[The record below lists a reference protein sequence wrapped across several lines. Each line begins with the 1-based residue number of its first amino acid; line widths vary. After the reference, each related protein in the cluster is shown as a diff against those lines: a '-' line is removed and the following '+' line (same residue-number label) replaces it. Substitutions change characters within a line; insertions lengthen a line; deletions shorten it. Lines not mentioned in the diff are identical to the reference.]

1 MENEKKDIFKQA
13 EKILY
18 DYKYL
23 EPKIKTIELKI
34 KQIENNSTLSSID
47 YSKEKLSKTNSF
59 SSEVEDEVIRR
70 EEKIAKLEKEKN
82 DLIYRKNI
90 IDTFI
95 DTLIEDYKQLVRY
108 RYFNNPKLSWK
119 YGTRHRAAIGLTEIS
134 DCACLV
140 VSEETGDVS
149 ISMDGTLKKYEDL
162 VTLKT
167 DLEKILNINTE
178 TDEKKNSFF
187 NFNTILKK

>member
-1 MENEKKDIFKQA
+1 MENKKKDIFKQA

-47 YSKEKLSKTNSF
+47 YSKEKLSKTNAF
-59 SSEVEDEVIRR
+59 SSEVEDEVMRR

-119 YGTRHRAAIGLTEIS
+119 EIS
-134 DCACLV
+134 LNMS
-140 VSEETGDVS
+140 VSVDTCIRFRRD
-149 ISMDGTLKKYEDL
+149 I
-162 VTLKT
+162 
-167 DLEKILNINTE
+167 INKAI
-178 TDEKKNSFF
+178 DY
-187 NFNTILKK
+187 LL

>member
-23 EPKIKTIELKI
+23 DPKIKTIELKI

-70 EEKIAKLEKEKN
+70 EEKITKLEKEKN

-95 DTLIEDYKQLVRY
+95 DTLTEDYKQLVRY

-119 YGTRHRAAIGLTEIS
+119 EIS
-134 DCACLV
+134 LNMN
-140 VSEETGDVS
+140 VSVDTCIRFRRD
-149 ISMDGTLKKYEDL
+149 IIRKA
-162 VTLKT
+162 
-167 DLEKILNINTE
+167 INY
-178 TDEKKNSFF
+178 
-187 NFNTILKK
+187 LL

>member
-1 MENEKKDIFKQA
+1 MENKKKDIFKQA

-47 YSKEKLSKTNSF
+47 YSKEKLSKTNAF
-59 SSEVEDEVIRR
+59 SSEVEDEVVRR
-70 EEKIAKLEKEKN
+70 EEKLAKLEKEKN
-82 DLIYRKNI
+82 DLTYRKDI

-95 DTLIEDYKQLVRY
+95 DTLIEEYKQLVRY

-119 YGTRHRAAIGLTEIS
+119 EIALNMNVSVDTCIRFRRDIINKAIDYL
-134 DCACLV
+134 L
-140 VSEETGDVS
+140 
-149 ISMDGTLKKYEDL
+149 
-162 VTLKT
+162 
-167 DLEKILNINTE
+167 
-178 TDEKKNSFF
+178 
-187 NFNTILKK
+187 

>member
-1 MENEKKDIFKQA
+1 MENKKKDIFKQT

-18 DYKYL
+18 KYKDL

-70 EEKIAKLEKEKN
+70 KEKITKLEKEKN

-90 IDTFI
+90 IDTFV

-119 YGTRHRAAIGLTEIS
+119 EIS
-134 DCACLV
+134 LNMN
-140 VSEETGDVS
+140 VSVDTC
-149 ISMDGTLKKYEDL
+149 IRFRR
-162 VTLKT
+162 
-167 DLEKILNINTE
+167 NIINKAI
-178 TDEKKNSFF
+178 DY
-187 NFNTILKK
+187 LL

>member
-23 EPKIKTIELKI
+23 DPKIKTIELKI

-47 YSKEKLSKTNSF
+47 YSKGKLSKTNAF

-70 EEKIAKLEKEKN
+70 DEKIAKLEKEKN

-90 IDTFI
+90 IDTFVN
-95 DTLIEDYKQLVRY
+95 TLVEDYKQLVRY

-119 YGTRHRAAIGLTEIS
+119 EIS
-134 DCACLV
+134 LNMN
-140 VSEETGDVS
+140 VSVDTWIRFRRD
-149 ISMDGTLKKYEDL
+149 IIRKA
-162 VTLKT
+162 
-167 DLEKILNINTE
+167 INY
-178 TDEKKNSFF
+178 
-187 NFNTILKK
+187 LL

>member
-23 EPKIKTIELKI
+23 DPKIKTIELKI

-47 YSKEKLSKTNSF
+47 YSKEKLSKTNAF

-119 YGTRHRAAIGLTEIS
+119 EIS
-134 DCACLV
+134 LNMN
-140 VSEETGDVS
+140 VSVDTCIRCRRD
-149 ISMDGTLKKYEDL
+149 IIRKA
-162 VTLKT
+162 
-167 DLEKILNINTE
+167 INY
-178 TDEKKNSFF
+178 
-187 NFNTILKK
+187 LL

>member
-1 MENEKKDIFKQA
+1 MENKKKDIFKQT

-47 YSKEKLSKTNSF
+47 YSKEKLSKTNAF
-59 SSEVEDEVIRR
+59 SSGVEDEVIRR
-70 EEKIAKLEKEKN
+70 EEKITELEKEKN

-95 DTLIEDYKQLVRY
+95 DTLTEEYKQLVRY
-108 RYFNNPKLSWK
+108 RYFNNPRLTWQEIAMRLCVDVRTCITYRQKIINQ
-119 YGTRHRAAIGLTEIS
+119 AIEYL
-134 DCACLV
+134 L
-140 VSEETGDVS
+140 
-149 ISMDGTLKKYEDL
+149 
-162 VTLKT
+162 
-167 DLEKILNINTE
+167 
-178 TDEKKNSFF
+178 
-187 NFNTILKK
+187 

>member
-47 YSKEKLSKTNSF
+47 YSKEKLSKTNLF

-70 EEKIAKLEKEKN
+70 DEKIAKLEKEKN

-119 YGTRHRAAIGLTEIS
+119 EIS
-134 DCACLV
+134 LNMN
-140 VSEETGDVS
+140 VSVDTCIRFRRD
-149 ISMDGTLKKYEDL
+149 IIRKA
-162 VTLKT
+162 
-167 DLEKILNINTE
+167 INY
-178 TDEKKNSFF
+178 
-187 NFNTILKK
+187 LL

>member
-23 EPKIKTIELKI
+23 DPKIKTIELKI

-47 YSKEKLSKTNSF
+47 YSKEKLSKTNAF

-70 EEKIAKLEKEKN
+70 DEKITKLEKEKN

-119 YGTRHRAAIGLTEIS
+119 EIS
-134 DCACLV
+134 LNMN
-140 VSEETGDVS
+140 VSVDTCIRFRRD
-149 ISMDGTLKKYEDL
+149 IIRKA
-162 VTLKT
+162 
-167 DLEKILNINTE
+167 INY
-178 TDEKKNSFF
+178 
-187 NFNTILKK
+187 LL

>member
-23 EPKIKTIELKI
+23 DPKIKTIELKI

-47 YSKEKLSKTNSF
+47 YSKEKLSKTNAF

-70 EEKIAKLEKEKN
+70 EEKITKLEKEKN

-119 YGTRHRAAIGLTEIS
+119 EIS
-134 DCACLV
+134 LNMN
-140 VSEETGDVS
+140 VSVDTCIRFRRD
-149 ISMDGTLKKYEDL
+149 IIRKA
-162 VTLKT
+162 
-167 DLEKILNINTE
+167 INY
-178 TDEKKNSFF
+178 
-187 NFNTILKK
+187 LL

>member
-1 MENEKKDIFKQA
+1 MENKKKDFFKQV

-47 YSKEKLSKTNSF
+47 YSKEKLSKTNAF

-70 EEKIAKLEKEKN
+70 EEKITKLEKEKN

-95 DTLIEDYKQLVRY
+95 DTLIEDYKQLVKY

-119 YGTRHRAAIGLTEIS
+119 EIS
-134 DCACLV
+134 LNMN
-140 VSEETGDVS
+140 VSVDTCIRFRRD
-149 ISMDGTLKKYEDL
+149 IIDKAIDYL
-162 VTLKT
+162 
-167 DLEKILNINTE
+167 I
-178 TDEKKNSFF
+178 
-187 NFNTILKK
+187 

>member
-1 MENEKKDIFKQA
+1 MENKKKDIFKQA

-34 KQIENNSTLSSID
+34 KQIENNSPLSSID
-47 YSKEKLSKTNSF
+47 YSKEKLSKTNAF
-59 SSEVEDEVIRR
+59 SSEVEDEVMRR

-119 YGTRHRAAIGLTEIS
+119 EIS
-134 DCACLV
+134 LNMS
-140 VSEETGDVS
+140 VSVDTCIRFRRD
-149 ISMDGTLKKYEDL
+149 I
-162 VTLKT
+162 
-167 DLEKILNINTE
+167 INKAI
-178 TDEKKNSFF
+178 DY
-187 NFNTILKK
+187 LL

>member
-23 EPKIKTIELKI
+23 DPKIKTIELKI

-47 YSKEKLSKTNSF
+47 YSKEKLSKTNAF

-95 DTLIEDYKQLVRY
+95 DTLIEDYKELVRY

-119 YGTRHRAAIGLTEIS
+119 EIS
-134 DCACLV
+134 LNMN
-140 VSEETGDVS
+140 VSVDTCIRFRRD
-149 ISMDGTLKKYEDL
+149 IIRKA
-162 VTLKT
+162 
-167 DLEKILNINTE
+167 INY
-178 TDEKKNSFF
+178 
-187 NFNTILKK
+187 LL

>member
-70 EEKIAKLEKEKN
+70 DEKIAKLEKEKN

-119 YGTRHRAAIGLTEIS
+119 EIS
-134 DCACLV
+134 LNMN
-140 VSEETGDVS
+140 VSVDTCIRFRRD
-149 ISMDGTLKKYEDL
+149 IIRKA
-162 VTLKT
+162 
-167 DLEKILNINTE
+167 INY
-178 TDEKKNSFF
+178 
-187 NFNTILKK
+187 LL

>member
-47 YSKEKLSKTNSF
+47 YSKEKLSKTNKF
-59 SSEVEDEVIRR
+59 SSEVEDEIIRR
-70 EEKIAKLEKEKN
+70 EKEINRLQQEKN
-82 DLIYRKNI
+82 NLSYRKEI
-90 IDTFI
+90 IDTFVN
-95 DTLIEDYKQLVRY
+95 TLVEDYKQLVRY

-119 YGTRHRAAIGLTEIS
+119 EIALNMNIGTDTCIRFRRDIINKAIDYL
-134 DCACLV
+134 L
-140 VSEETGDVS
+140 
-149 ISMDGTLKKYEDL
+149 
-162 VTLKT
+162 
-167 DLEKILNINTE
+167 
-178 TDEKKNSFF
+178 
-187 NFNTILKK
+187 

>member
-1 MENEKKDIFKQA
+1 MENKKKDIFKQA

-34 KQIENNSTLSSID
+34 RQIENNSTLSSID
-47 YSKEKLSKTNSF
+47 YSKEKLSKTNAF
-59 SSEVEDEVIRR
+59 SSEVEDEVMRR

-119 YGTRHRAAIGLTEIS
+119 EIS
-134 DCACLV
+134 LNMS
-140 VSEETGDVS
+140 VSVDTCIRFRRD
-149 ISMDGTLKKYEDL
+149 I
-162 VTLKT
+162 
-167 DLEKILNINTE
+167 INKAI
-178 TDEKKNSFF
+178 DY
-187 NFNTILKK
+187 LL

>member
-23 EPKIKTIELKI
+23 DPKIKTIELKI

-47 YSKEKLSKTNSF
+47 YSKEKLSKTNKF
-59 SSEVEDEVIRR
+59 SSEVEDEIIRR
-70 EEKIAKLEKEKN
+70 EEKITKLEKEKN

-119 YGTRHRAAIGLTEIS
+119 EIS
-134 DCACLV
+134 LNMN
-140 VSEETGDVS
+140 VSVDTCIRFRRD
-149 ISMDGTLKKYEDL
+149 IIRKA
-162 VTLKT
+162 
-167 DLEKILNINTE
+167 INY
-178 TDEKKNSFF
+178 
-187 NFNTILKK
+187 LL

>member
-47 YSKEKLSKTNSF
+47 YSKEKLSKTNAF
-59 SSEVEDEVIRR
+59 SSEVEDEIIRR
-70 EEKIAKLEKEKN
+70 EKEINRLQQEKN
-82 DLIYRKNI
+82 NLSYRKEI
-90 IDTFI
+90 IDTFVN
-95 DTLIEDYKQLVRY
+95 TLVEDYKQLVRY

-119 YGTRHRAAIGLTEIS
+119 EIALNMNIGTDTCIRFRRDIINKAIDYL
-134 DCACLV
+134 L
-140 VSEETGDVS
+140 
-149 ISMDGTLKKYEDL
+149 
-162 VTLKT
+162 
-167 DLEKILNINTE
+167 
-178 TDEKKNSFF
+178 
-187 NFNTILKK
+187 

>member
-23 EPKIKTIELKI
+23 DPKIKTIELKI

-47 YSKEKLSKTNSF
+47 YSKEKLSKTNAF
-59 SSEVEDEVIRR
+59 SPEVEDEVIRR

-119 YGTRHRAAIGLTEIS
+119 EIS
-134 DCACLV
+134 LNMN
-140 VSEETGDVS
+140 VSVDTCIRFRRD
-149 ISMDGTLKKYEDL
+149 IIRKAIDYLL
-162 VTLKT
+162 
-167 DLEKILNINTE
+167 
-178 TDEKKNSFF
+178 
-187 NFNTILKK
+187 

>member
-47 YSKEKLSKTNSF
+47 YSKEKLSKTNKF
-59 SSEVEDEVIRR
+59 SSEVEDEIIRR
-70 EEKIAKLEKEKN
+70 EKEINRLQQEKN
-82 DLIYRKNI
+82 NLSYRKEI
-90 IDTFI
+90 IDTFV
-95 DTLIEDYKQLVRY
+95 DTLVEDYKQLVRY

-119 YGTRHRAAIGLTEIS
+119 EIS
-134 DCACLV
+134 LNMN
-140 VSEETGDVS
+140 VSVDTCIRFRRD
-149 ISMDGTLKKYEDL
+149 IIRKAIDYLL
-162 VTLKT
+162 
-167 DLEKILNINTE
+167 
-178 TDEKKNSFF
+178 
-187 NFNTILKK
+187 

>member
-34 KQIENNSTLSSID
+34 KQIENNSTLNSID
-47 YSKEKLSKTNSF
+47 YSKEKLSKTNAF

-70 EEKIAKLEKEKN
+70 EEKIAKLKKEKN

-119 YGTRHRAAIGLTEIS
+119 EIS
-134 DCACLV
+134 LNMN
-140 VSEETGDVS
+140 VSVDTCIRFRRD
-149 ISMDGTLKKYEDL
+149 IIRKA
-162 VTLKT
+162 
-167 DLEKILNINTE
+167 INY
-178 TDEKKNSFF
+178 
-187 NFNTILKK
+187 LL

>member
-34 KQIENNSTLSSID
+34 KQIENNSTLNSID

-70 EEKIAKLEKEKN
+70 DEKITKLEKEKN

-119 YGTRHRAAIGLTEIS
+119 EIS
-134 DCACLV
+134 LNMN
-140 VSEETGDVS
+140 VSVDTCIRFRRD
-149 ISMDGTLKKYEDL
+149 IIRKA
-162 VTLKT
+162 
-167 DLEKILNINTE
+167 INY
-178 TDEKKNSFF
+178 
-187 NFNTILKK
+187 LL

>member
-70 EEKIAKLEKEKN
+70 EEKITKLEKEKN

-119 YGTRHRAAIGLTEIS
+119 EIS
-134 DCACLV
+134 LNMN
-140 VSEETGDVS
+140 VSVDTCIRFRRD
-149 ISMDGTLKKYEDL
+149 IIRKA
-162 VTLKT
+162 
-167 DLEKILNINTE
+167 INY
-178 TDEKKNSFF
+178 
-187 NFNTILKK
+187 LL

>member
-47 YSKEKLSKTNSF
+47 YSKEKLSKTNTF

-119 YGTRHRAAIGLTEIS
+119 EIS
-134 DCACLV
+134 LNMN
-140 VSEETGDVS
+140 VSVDTCIRFRRD
-149 ISMDGTLKKYEDL
+149 IIRKA
-162 VTLKT
+162 
-167 DLEKILNINTE
+167 INY
-178 TDEKKNSFF
+178 
-187 NFNTILKK
+187 LL

>member
-23 EPKIKTIELKI
+23 DPKIKTIELKI

-47 YSKEKLSKTNSF
+47 YSKEKLSKTNTF

-119 YGTRHRAAIGLTEIS
+119 EIS
-134 DCACLV
+134 LNMN
-140 VSEETGDVS
+140 VSVDTCIRFRRD
-149 ISMDGTLKKYEDL
+149 IIRKA
-162 VTLKT
+162 
-167 DLEKILNINTE
+167 INY
-178 TDEKKNSFF
+178 
-187 NFNTILKK
+187 LL